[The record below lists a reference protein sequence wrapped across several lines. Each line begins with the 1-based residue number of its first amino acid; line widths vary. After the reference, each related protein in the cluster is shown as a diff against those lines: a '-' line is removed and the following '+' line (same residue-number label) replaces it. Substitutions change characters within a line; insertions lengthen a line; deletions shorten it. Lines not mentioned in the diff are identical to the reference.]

1 MIRGISAEVFLPTA
15 SLFHFLPSVLP
26 VSPLPGVTAFQWAGF
41 LVSWTACVDSL
52 AENLLSSFVLFL
64 EVFNDFRI

>member
-1 MIRGISAEVFLPTA
+1 MFLSYCFISFLVYC
-15 SLFHFLPSVLP
+15 LFPL
-26 VSPLPGVTAFQWAGF
+26 LPGVTAFQWAGF